1 VALEADELSNRS
13 GSLEPYDAPSTT
25 DAPAPTTTAT
35 TIPVARLSVTV
46 RSAEG
51 TPLGGV
57 VVRMA
62 DRSTVTDESGVFT
75 FESPTGGEVE
85 ISKPG
90 WVGDTLV
97 WDGGDLTITMI
108 LDRRIIRGLH
118 VSGDTAGDDQ
128 AFAELLALARDTAVN
143 ALVFDTKQ
151 EGGTVLYETGVSEA
165 YEIGAVTAAY
175 DPSERIAQA
184 QYADLYT
191 ITRIVTFEDRN
202 RVNAR
207 PEEKLAGPWIDP
219 RSRAAWDYNIALGV
233 EACALGFDEIQ
244 YDYVRFPS
252 GSTAAVSGQLNLTQD
267 ERVET
272 IAGFLARAKAT
283 LEPMGCSLSAAIF
296 GIVLATENDQGI
308 GQRPE
313 EISNETDAI
322 SPMVYP
328 SHYSDGWIGLAVPND
343 HPYDVTSDALDD
355 ALERLSPGT
364 TLRPWLQAFWWT
376 NAQIRSSIQAAEDR
390 GVGWMMWNVSSNFDR
405 SALPTAAEVEG

>member
-1 VALEADELSNRS
+1 
-13 GSLEPYDAPSTT
+13 
-25 DAPAPTTTAT
+25 
-35 TIPVARLSVTV
+35 
-46 RSAEG
+46 
-51 TPLGGV
+51 
-57 VVRMA
+57 
-62 DRSTVTDESGVFT
+62 
-75 FESPTGGEVE
+75 
-85 ISKPG
+85 
-90 WVGDTLV
+90 
-97 WDGGDLTITMI
+97 
-108 LDRRIIRGLH
+108 
-118 VSGDTAGDDQ
+118 
-128 AFAELLALARDTAVN
+128 
-143 ALVFDTKQ
+143 
-151 EGGTVLYETGVSEA
+151 
-165 YEIGAVTAAY
+165 
-175 DPSERIAQA
+175 
-184 QYADLYT
+184 
-191 ITRIVTFEDRN
+191 
-202 RVNAR
+202 
-207 PEEKLAGPWIDP
+207 
-219 RSRAAWDYNIALGV
+219 
-233 EACALGFDEIQ
+233 
-244 YDYVRFPS
+244 
-252 GSTAAVSGQLNLTQD
+252 LNLTQD